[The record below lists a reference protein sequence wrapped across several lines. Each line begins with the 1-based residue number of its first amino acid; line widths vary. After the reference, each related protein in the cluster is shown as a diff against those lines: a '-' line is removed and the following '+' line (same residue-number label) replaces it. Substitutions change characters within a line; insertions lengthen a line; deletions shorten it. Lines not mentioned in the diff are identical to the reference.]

1 MRLLN
6 TTNKLFRSHLKKGV
20 IPSSEGD
27 NGCQHPEDT
36 EHTPQAWPG
45 LTAEHRSFKTT
56 LDNWTKKSVA
66 IKKTCH
72 GLCFLDSSENHMGTV
87 GVKVALGLT
96 AKAREFAMS
105 DSELE

>member
-36 EHTPQAWPG
+36 EQTWHG
-45 LTAEHRSFKTT
+45 LTAEHRLFKTT
-56 LDNWTKKSVA
+56 LDNWTKKNVA
-66 IKKTCH
+66 TKKTCR